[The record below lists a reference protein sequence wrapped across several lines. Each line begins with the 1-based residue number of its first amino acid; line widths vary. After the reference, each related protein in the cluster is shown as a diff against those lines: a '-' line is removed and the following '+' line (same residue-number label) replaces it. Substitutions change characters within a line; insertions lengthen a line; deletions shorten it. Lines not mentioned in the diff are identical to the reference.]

1 MAKFLSDEWQEQ
13 ARPSGTSSGPT
24 AAASNQK
31 VRMNLVI
38 NEVPTDVGGGP
49 IDAHLDTTGGDLG
62 LDTGHLDNAELT
74 LSLDYDT
81 AKRILVDG
89 DASAGMQAF
98 MAGKIK
104 VLDGDMSTLMTHPVR
119 LPRAPQAA
127 HRRAHRR
134 HHGLGVARLRSAH
147 GQSALRA
154 V

>member
-1 MAKFLSDEWQEQ
+1 MLAKFLSDEWQEQ
-13 ARPSGTSSGPT
+13 ARAVRDELGPDGG
-24 AAASNQK
+24 SLNQK
-31 VRMNLVI
+31 VKMNLVI

-104 VLDGDMSTLMTHPVR
+104 VLDGDMSTLMTI
-119 LPRAPQAA
+119 
-127 HRRAHRR
+127 
-134 HHGLGVARLRSAH
+134 
-147 GQSALRA
+147 QSGFPALRKQPIGERIA
-154 V
+154 AITD